1 MSENEK
7 NVKEIFN
14 YCYEDKFEMEDSE
27 GRRIYINYEIDSAII
42 DSAVYNILRYNRL
55 DKDIPVEDR
64 KPIIPVHHVTEQL
77 YILSSYS
84 KRLRSP

>member
-1 MSENEK
+1 MSENE
-7 NVKEIFN
+7 NRVTETFN

-64 KPIIPVHHVTEQL
+64 KPIII
-77 YILSSYS
+77 YINSPGG
-84 KRLRSP
+84 KR